1 MGDDLSITKT
11 PAITPSITSPGTS
24 GDGSAQIISFHP
36 ASQLPIKLTGS
47 GNFPTWKAQVY
58 TLMCGYDLL
67 DFLEGSNPVPA
78 VSSSAYRLWFRQDNL
93 IRNAL
98 IASADPTI
106 APTIASSKTSKQAWD
121 YLHTTYANKS
131 QTRIY
136 TLRDILAK
144 LSKDEKS
151 VTDYLREIRTVS
163 DELATA
169 GAPVDTAELVVKIL
183 SGLGSDYKE
192 ISAAIRARDNPI
204 SFEELQDKL
213 VDHELF
219 LKHED
224 AKKPPAPITVQVA
237 QSSAAGSSNGSQ
249 NGTRSNRRW

>member
-1 MGDDLSITKT
+1 MYLYGITVSNQYNTNSQITEILYGIRASPSLTEVFFSILFLLFNMGDDLSITKT

-121 YLHTTYANKS
+121 YLHTT
-131 QTRIY
+131 
-136 TLRDILAK
+136 
-144 LSKDEKS
+144 
-151 VTDYLREIRTVS
+151 
-163 DELATA
+163 
-169 GAPVDTAELVVKIL
+169 
-183 SGLGSDYKE
+183 
-192 ISAAIRARDNPI
+192 
-204 SFEELQDKL
+204 
-213 VDHELF
+213 
-219 LKHED
+219 
-224 AKKPPAPITVQVA
+224 
-237 QSSAAGSSNGSQ
+237 
-249 NGTRSNRRW
+249 